1 MDYLFFTYNVLIIYL
16 KFYNGLVRM
25 SLVPKNLNQKTVREL
40 SFILIIKIILL
51 MIIKNIWFDAPTIP
65 KDFDNQVAER
75 IAGNPSQIKETR

>member
-1 MDYLFFTYNVLIIYL
+1 
-16 KFYNGLVRM
+16 M

-75 IAGNPSQIKETR
+75 IAGNPSQIQETR